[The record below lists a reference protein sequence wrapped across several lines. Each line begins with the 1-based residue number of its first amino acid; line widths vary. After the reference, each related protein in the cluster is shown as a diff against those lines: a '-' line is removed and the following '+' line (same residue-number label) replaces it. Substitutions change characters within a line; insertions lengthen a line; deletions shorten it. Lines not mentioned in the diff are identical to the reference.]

1 MAPPLSAIIKQK
13 TGDRDLTE
21 IPRKTKPLEIISTI
35 FFYYAVIIVPLYME
49 NRYFNILEAKWHA
62 YLGSVVLLVFALV
75 LVAMKPRENPFCPQN
90 TLDWLVIAFALN
102 ATISSRL
109 SEGPRSSFLG
119 LDGWHVGALT
129 IVTLAI
135 WYFILL
141 GNLRLSANSW
151 LAVMAVNVPITV
163 LAMLQAMRLDIFS
176 LHADSNPHEYHMY
189 ISTLGNGNWIVGY
202 LSLLFPL
209 FLGFYLNCY
218 DRISERIHAAFLFV
232 LCMLMVLTGSDG
244 MYIAVGVMAFG
255 LVPYAFRNPSRAQKL
270 MLVVIMYGTCLMMV
284 AFLPAFV
291 GKRGSMRR
299 LAGFFL
305 RPYIAFGIIL
315 IGIAAYLALKKIK
328 STEKLIRIGRN
339 VEIALTVIVVVISA
353 HALSFFDAFWGT
365 GRAWTWGKSL
375 EKYRAFP
382 LREKM
387 WGVGPE
393 MLRER
398 YEDISEFFGKPLT
411 VSHSEPLQVLLTMGA
426 IGLLIWAA
434 ICVFVIYRFI
444 KTRAWTK
451 ESCIYYLP
459 LFAYMGQAAV
469 NSAST
474 LNVLLLTI
482 IIVLFRQNVDNVDM

>member
-1 MAPPLSAIIKQK
+1 MNEI
-13 TGDRDLTE
+13 TGR
-21 IPRKTKPLEIISTI
+21 TKPLELICSF
-35 FFYYAVIIVPLYME
+35 FFYYSVIIMPLYME
-49 NRYFNILEAKWHA
+49 NKYFNILEAKWHA
-62 YLGSVVLLVFALV
+62 YLGSFVLLIVALIFIV
-75 LVAMKPRENPFCPQN
+75 MKPQERLVRPQN

-102 ATISSRL
+102 AAISSLL
-109 SEGPRSSFLG
+109 SEAPGSSFLG
-119 LDGWHVGALT
+119 LDGWHVGAFT
-129 IVTLAI
+129 IATLAM
-135 WYFILL
+135 WYSILY
-141 GNLRLSANSW
+141 GNLRLKANSW
-151 LAVMAVNVPITV
+151 LTVMAVNVPITV
-163 LAMLQAMRLDIFS
+163 LAMLQAMRLDVFS
-176 LHADSNPHEYHMY
+176 LHAGSNPHEYHMY

-209 FLGFYLNCY
+209 FLGFYLSCD
-218 DRISERIHAAFLFV
+218 DRASERLYEAFLFV

-244 MYIAVGVMAFG
+244 MYIAIGVMTFG
-255 LVPYAFRNPSRAQKL
+255 LIPYAFRDQSRARKL
-270 MLVVIMYGTCLMMV
+270 MLVVVMYGICLMMV

-299 LAGFFL
+299 LAKFFL
-305 RPYIAFGIIL
+305 RPYIAPA
-315 IGIAAYLALKKIK
+315 IAMAGAAGYRALSRIT
-328 STEKLIRIGRN
+328 STERIIRIGRN
-339 VEIALTVIVVVISA
+339 IEIALTVIVAVISA

-365 GRAWTWGKSL
+365 GRAWTWAKSL

-398 YEDISEFFGKPLT
+398 YSDISDFFGKPLT
-411 VSHSEPLQVLLTMGA
+411 VSHCEPLQVLMTMGA

-434 ICVFVIYRFI
+434 ICVYIVCRSV

-451 ESCIYYLP
+451 DNCIYYLP

-469 NSAST
+469 NSATT

-482 IIVLFRQNVDNVDM
+482 IIVLFRQNMDNVDM